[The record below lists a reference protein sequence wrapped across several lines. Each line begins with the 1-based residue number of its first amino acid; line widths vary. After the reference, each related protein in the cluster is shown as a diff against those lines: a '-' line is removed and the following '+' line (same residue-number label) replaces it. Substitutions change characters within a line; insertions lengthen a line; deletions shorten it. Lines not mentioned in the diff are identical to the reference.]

1 MRVVRCPVPRHSE
14 CWRKNG
20 CVCDVSLIPRRNT
33 RQSRKT
39 GLPDLYIPNTYVP
52 KGMQAMY
59 GEPFSAFGRGNKKKW
74 DGESKQ
80 GSLGPESKIILQRG
94 TRFRDTKGEKAD
106 RIYIDMEVIK
116 QGAEP

>member
-1 MRVVRCPVPRHSE
+1 M
-14 CWRKNG
+14 
-20 CVCDVSLIPRRNT
+20 
-33 RQSRKT
+33 
-39 GLPDLYIPNTYVP
+39 YIPNTYVP

-94 TRFRDTKGEKAD
+94 TRFRDTKGEK
-106 RIYIDMEVIK
+106 RIESTLTWK
-116 QGAEP
+116 LSNRGRNRE